1 MDTYQK
7 AYADYLKER
16 VSKGLDLHPDGCIA
30 FVAGYKAA
38 REAIIQAFV
47 DNTCDRC
54 IEDVAVHE
62 GCQNN
67 LEATNLIESEIK

>member
-38 REAIIQAFV
+38 EAQLTKGA
-47 DNTCDRC
+47 DD
-54 IEDVAVHE
+54 E
-62 GCQNN
+62 
-67 LEATNLIESEIK
+67 